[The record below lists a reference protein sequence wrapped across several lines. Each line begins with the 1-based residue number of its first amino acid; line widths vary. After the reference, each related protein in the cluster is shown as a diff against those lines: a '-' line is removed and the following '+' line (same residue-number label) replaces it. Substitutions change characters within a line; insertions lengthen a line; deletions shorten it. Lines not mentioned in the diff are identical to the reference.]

1 VTAVKAG
8 EVEGLLRR
16 GPDPR
21 IALLLVYGP
30 DAGLVGERARKLAEG
45 AVDDPADPFQLVR
58 LEGDAVAS
66 DPGRLVD
73 EATTVALF
81 GGRRAVWIRA
91 GQKNLQPAVEALL
104 AGPAEARVVIEAG
117 DLGKSAPLRAACERS
132 PRALAIPCYAD
143 EGGGLAALV
152 DDTLRAADL
161 RIARDARQTLIAS
174 LGGDRLASRGEI
186 EKLALY
192 AHDKARGNGE
202 VTLDD
207 VDAVVSDV
215 SGLALNALVDAAFG
229 GRTAEVERAF
239 RRFRAEGTSASTVLG
254 SALRHGLQLL
264 AARLGVEGG
273 QSAAAAVAAWRGL
286 HFRRQKAVEAQLAR
300 WRADALRDAVARLQE
315 AVLACRRADPALEPA
330 LALDALLR
338 VAGRVR

>member
-1 VTAVKAG
+1 MTAVKAG

-30 DAGLVGERARKLAEG
+30 DTGLVGERARRLAET

-81 GGRRAVWIRA
+81 GGRRAVWVRA
-91 GQKNLQPAVEALL
+91 GAKNLVPAVEALL
-104 AGPAEARVVIEAG
+104 SGPSEARVVIEAG

-152 DDTLRAADL
+152 DDTLRAANL
-161 RIARDARQTLIAS
+161 RIAADARRTLVAS

-192 AHDKARGNGE
+192 AHGRGE

-229 GRTAEVERAF
+229 GQSGEVEKAF
-239 RRFRAEGTSASTVLG
+239 RRFRAEGTNASTVLG
-254 SALRHGLQLL
+254 AALRHGLQLL
-264 AARLGVEGG
+264 AARLQVEGG
-273 QSAAAAVAAWRGL
+273 QGIAGAVQAWRGL
-286 HFRRQKAVEAQLAR
+286 HFRRQRAVEAQLGR
-300 WRADALRDAVARLQE
+300 WRSDSLREAVARLQE
-315 AVLACRRADPALEPA
+315 AVLACRRADPTLEPA

-338 VAGRVR
+338 VAGRAR

>member
-1 VTAVKAG
+1 MTAVKAG

-30 DAGLVGERARKLAEG
+30 DSGLVGERARRLAEG

-58 LEGDAVAS
+58 LEGDAVVS

-81 GGRRAVWIRA
+81 GGRRAVWVRA
-91 GQKNLQPAVEALL
+91 GPKNLVPAVEALL
-104 AGPAEARVVIEAG
+104 SSPSEARVVIEAG

-132 PRALAIPCYAD
+132 PRALAIPCFAD

-152 DDTLRAADL
+152 DDTLRAAGL
-161 RIARDARQTLIAS
+161 TIARDARQTLIAS

-186 EKLALY
+186 QKLALY
-192 AHDKARGNGE
+192 AHGQAE
-202 VTLDD
+202 VTLED

-229 GRTAEVERAF
+229 GQSGEVERSF
-239 RRFRAEGTSASTVLG
+239 RRFRAEGISASTVLG
-254 SALRHGLQLL
+254 AALRHGLQLL
-264 AARLGVEGG
+264 AARLQVESG
-273 QSAAAAVAAWRGL
+273 QGIAGAVAAWRGL
-286 HFRRQKAVEAQLAR
+286 HFRRQRAVEAQLGR
-300 WRADALRDAVARLQE
+300 WRSEGLREAVARLQE
-315 AVLACRRADPALEPA
+315 AVLACRRADAALEPS

-338 VAGRVR
+338 VAGRAR